1 MLAPRT
7 RTSLYDLVRPP
18 LGWRFDALVV
28 CTYSADLR
36 SVVAL
41 PAALLSDRAGGDLHP
56 GGVTPAQ
63 IAALRRVCDRTM
75 IFCQDTALLA
85 ADQLPPVVIELE
97 PIVNAVRLRGDGA
110 FHPKVWLVRF
120 RDDRD
125 RTVLRLAVM
134 SRNLTAD
141 RSWDAGVVLEST
153 VRRSGREDGLTDLL
167 NALPDLTSAPLRPA
181 QARLLTSLAEDAR
194 TARWTPPKGLTR
206 PELHLIREAETW
218 KPPKNDRLVVLSPFL
233 TKPALRQLLDTTDN
247 GLGLISRADALDR
260 CWGAAVTAFDR
271 QLVLAPP
278 PDVEGAPP
286 GQLHAKI
293 YAWDRGDRSG
303 LAIGSMNATTAAL
316 SGRNLE
322 FMAVF
327 DATAVLSDG
336 AASILS
342 IVAPVLIDHSPPE
355 EGAVPE
361 PDPDD
366 RPARRALSALDL
378 RLLCEPEE
386 EDGWRLV
393 LSAPTPLSPAA
404 WTALKGLTFRPATL
418 PADQASECFENLATR
433 QSSVFPPRLSL
444 AQITGFVV
452 FASPTLAP
460 FTVRLEVE
468 GVAEDER
475 RKAALR
481 ALIPDQ
487 RSFLEFVRALLGD
500 DATLNGLLNPGGS
513 GSADWSS
520 VAGGFGGGL
529 LELLIGAAA
538 EGSDRLDILVEAV
551 EGFGAEEFE
560 RLAPP
565 AFRNLWAAFL
575 SIRRPS

>member
-1 MLAPRT
+1 MLVPRT

-18 LGWRFDALVV
+18 QGWRFDALVV

-36 SVVAL
+36 SVLAL
-41 PAALLSDRAGGDLHP
+41 PAALLSDRAGGELHP
-56 GGVTPAQ
+56 GAVTPAQ
-63 IAALRRVCDRTM
+63 IAALRRVCDRTV
-75 IFCQDTALLA
+75 IFCQDTALLG

-97 PIVNAVRLRGDGA
+97 PLVNAVRLQGDGA

-141 RSWDAGVVLEST
+141 RSWDAGVVLDST
-153 VRRSGREDGLTDLL
+153 TRRAGRDDGLTDLL
-167 NALPDLTSAPLRPA
+167 SALPDLSRTPLRPA
-181 QARLLTSLAEDAR
+181 QAELLAGLIEDAR
-194 TARWTPPKGLTR
+194 AARWTPPKGLTR
-206 PELHLIREAETW
+206 PELRLIREAETW
-218 KPPKNDRLVVLSPFL
+218 EPPRNDRLVVFSPFL
-233 TKPALRQLLDTTDN
+233 TKTALRRLQCTTRQGV
-247 GLGLISRADALDR
+247 GLVSRADALDR
-260 CWGAAVTAFDR
+260 CWGEAVTGFER
-271 QLVLAPP
+271 QLVLDPP
-278 PDVEGAPP
+278 PDVEDAPS

-327 DATAVLSDG
+327 DATAALPEG
-336 AASILS
+336 AASILTTL
-342 IVAPVLIDHSPPE
+342 APVLVDHSPPE
-355 EGAVPE
+355 EDDVKEA
-361 PDPDD
+361 DTDD

-386 EDGWRLV
+386 DGWRLV
-393 LSAPTPLSPAA
+393 LTAPSPLSAGA
-404 WTALKGLTFRPATL
+404 RTALTGLTFRPATL
-418 PADQASECFENLATR
+418 PADQASDCFEDLIDEQR
-433 QSSVFPPRLSL
+433 SVFPLRLDL
-444 AQITGFVV
+444 GQITGFVV
-452 FASPTLAP
+452 FQSPTIAP
-460 FTVRLEVE
+460 FTLRLEVE
-468 GVAEDER
+468 GVAEEER

-481 ALIPDQ
+481 AFIPDQ

-500 DATLNGLLNPGGS
+500 DAALNSLLNPGGS
-513 GSADWSS
+513 AAADWSA
-520 VAGGFGGGL
+520 VGGGFGGGL

-538 EGSDRLDILVEAV
+538 EGSDRLDTLVEAV
-551 EGFGAEEFE
+551 EGFGAEEFQ

-565 AFRNLWAAFL
+565 AFRKLWAAVL
-575 SIRRPS
+575 STRRSA

>member
-1 MLAPRT
+1 MLVPRT

-18 LGWRFDALVV
+18 QGWRFDALVV

-36 SVVAL
+36 SVLAL

-56 GGVTPAQ
+56 GAVTPAQ
-63 IAALRRVCDRTM
+63 IAALRRVCDRTV

-97 PIVNAVRLRGDGA
+97 PLVNAVRLRGDGA

-120 RDDRD
+120 RDDRG
-125 RTVLRLAVM
+125 RTSLRLAVM

-141 RSWDAGVVLEST
+141 RSWDAGVVLKST
-153 VRRSGREDGLTDLL
+153 VRRSGRNDGLTDLL
-167 NALPDLTSAPLRPA
+167 SALPDLSRAPLRPA
-181 QARLLTSLAEDAR
+181 QAKLLASLTDDAR
-194 TARWTPPKGLTR
+194 TARWTAPKGLTR
-206 PELHLIREAETW
+206 PELRLIHEAETW
-218 KPPKNDRLVVLSPFL
+218 EPPKNDRLAVLSPFL
-233 TKPALRQLLDTTDN
+233 TKPALRQLLDTTDH
-247 GLGLISRADALDR
+247 GLGLVSRADALDR
-260 CWGAAVTAFDR
+260 CWGAAVTAFER
-271 QLVLAPP
+271 QLVLDPP
-278 PDVEGAPP
+278 PDVEDAAS

-327 DATAVLSDG
+327 DATAALPDG
-336 AASILS
+336 AASILT
-342 IVAPVLIDHSPPE
+342 ILAPVLVDHSPPE
-355 EGAVPE
+355 AGAVKE

-378 RLLCEPEE
+378 RLLCEPEA
-386 EDGWRLV
+386 DGWRLV

-404 WTALKGLTFRPATL
+404 RTALKGLTFRPATL
-418 PADQASECFENLATR
+418 PTDQANDCFEDLAAGQT
-433 QSSVFPPRLSL
+433 SVFPFRLDL

-452 FASPTLAP
+452 FASPTIAP

-468 GVAEDER
+468 GVAEEER

-513 GSADWSS
+513 GSADWSA

-538 EGSDRLDILVEAV
+538 EGSDRLDTLVEAV

-565 AFRNLWAAFL
+565 AFRKLWAAVL
-575 SIRRPS
+575 STRRSS

>member
-1 MLAPRT
+1 MLTPRT

-18 LGWRFDALVV
+18 QGWRFDALVV

-36 SVVAL
+36 SVLAL

-56 GGVTPAQ
+56 GSVTPAQ
-63 IAALRRVCDRTM
+63 IAALRRVCDRTV

-97 PIVNAVRLRGDGA
+97 PLVNAVRLRGDGA

-125 RTVLRLAVM
+125 RTSLRLAVM

-153 VRRSGREDGLTDLL
+153 VRRPGRDDGLTDLL
-167 NALPDLTSAPLRPA
+167 NALPKLTPAPLRPA
-181 QARLLTSLAEDAR
+181 QARLLTSLTEDAR

-233 TKPALRQLLDTTDN
+233 TKPALRQLLDTTGH

-260 CWGAAVTAFDR
+260 CWGAAVAAFDR
-271 QLVLAPP
+271 QLVLDPP

-327 DATAVLSDG
+327 DATAALPDG
-336 AASILS
+336 AASILAT
-342 IVAPVLIDHSPPE
+342 VAPVLVDHSPPE
-355 EGAVPE
+355 EGAVTE

-386 EDGWRLV
+386 EGWRLV

-404 WTALKGLTFRPATL
+404 RTALKGLTFRPATL
-418 PADQASECFENLATR
+418 PADQASECFEDLAAR
-433 QSSVFPPRLSL
+433 QSSVFPQRLGL

-452 FASPTLAP
+452 FASATIAP

-468 GVAEDER
+468 GVAEEER

-500 DATLNGLLNPGGS
+500 DADLNVLLNPSGS
-513 GSADWSS
+513 GAADWSA

-538 EGSDRLDILVEAV
+538 EGSDRLDTLVEAV

-565 AFRNLWAAFL
+565 EFRKLWAAVL
-575 SIRRPS
+575 STRRSS